1 MKLTLKFIIIYIINV
16 FHIFHVFNLQHNRQL
31 CSKSAKEVYC
41 ERFYNESAD
50 PKWNWK
56 CSPSSLKG
64 LRDPGLHSRF
74 SSLEKDICLQH
85 WEINFTRNTIER
97 NCFTTYHVYQG
108 HICFIK
114 ISLQVSLNFALNCDV
129 MSIQGKIKTGKK
141 NKSRIFQHQRIKEKI
156 LTFFK
161 LKRLN
166 IFYFCF
172 LLLTSIS
179 FFYIFNYST
188 VNLNAFFKTCN

>member
-31 CSKSAKEVYC
+31 CSKWAKEVYC
-41 ERFYNESAD
+41 ERFYNEQSAD

-56 CSPSSLKG
+56 CSPSSLNR

-85 WEINFTRNTIER
+85 LEINFTTNTIEI
-97 NCFTTYHVYQG
+97 NCFTTYHVYRG

-114 ISLQVSLNFALNCDV
+114 VSLQVSLNFALNCDV
-129 MSIQGKIKTGKK
+129 MCIQGKIKTSKK
-141 NKSRIFQHQRIKEKI
+141 NKSRIFQHQQIKEKI
-156 LTFFK
+156 LTFF
-161 LKRLN
+161 
-166 IFYFCF
+166 
-172 LLLTSIS
+172 
-179 FFYIFNYST
+179 
-188 VNLNAFFKTCN
+188 